1 MPVLGLFAAAAF
13 APLPFVIAQPGLT
26 ADVLGARD
34 GKPVISVTGTPTRQ
48 TTGQLRMTTI
58 QATGP
63 STTVKLPE
71 LLDDWF
77 DSSRAVMPK
86 EAVYPSG
93 GSDKE
98 IEAHNLEQM
107 AKSQST
113 ATQAALGHL
122 HKDPKDVK
130 VELNLADVGGPSA
143 GLLFSLGIVDKIDGD
158 GSGGDLTGG
167 RTIAGTGTISE
178 DGKVGAVGGV
188 ALKTQ
193 AAQRDGASVF
203 LVPEAECSDAR
214 SELPEGLR
222 LIPVTTLTD
231 AVQAL
236 RALNRGSRFRPA
248 DPGRFRGGL
257 RRRFRGGFRRPLHRA
272 PGGEDQ
278 RCERGQ
284 QVRAAEQQQRA
295 PHPEPVG
302 QQARREPAQ
311 RHGQLTARHRHTRDA
326 AAQLVRDPLVDH
338 GGQDRVEDARAEPG
352 QGHRH
357 RERQRGVGEG
367 GHGVPGRTAQQEGGR
382 VDGPAGKR
390 SPHAP

>member
-26 ADVLGARD
+26 ADVLGDRD
-34 GKPVISVTGTPTRQ
+34 GKPVISVTGAPTRQ

-63 STTVKLPE
+63 STTVTLPE
-71 LLDDWF
+71 LVDDWF

-86 EAVYPSG
+86 EAVYPTG

-107 AKSQST
+107 AASQST
-113 ATQAALGHL
+113 ATQAALGYL

-130 VELNLADVGGPSA
+130 VQLNLADVGGPSA
-143 GLLFSLGIVDKIDGD
+143 GLLFSLGIVDKLDGD

-167 RTIAGTGTISE
+167 RTIAGTGTISA

-193 AAQRDGASVF
+193 AARRDGASVF
-203 LVPEAECSDAR
+203 LVPEAECSDAQ

-222 LIPVTTLTD
+222 LVPVSSLTG

-236 RALNRGSRFRPA
+236 RALTRG
-248 DPGRFRGGL
+248 
-257 RRRFRGGFRRPLHRA
+257 
-272 PGGEDQ
+272 
-278 RCERGQ
+278 
-284 QVRAAEQQQRA
+284 
-295 PHPEPVG
+295 EPV
-302 QQARREPAQ
+302 P
-311 RHGQLTARHRHTRDA
+311 
-326 AAQLVRDPLVDH
+326 
-338 GGQDRVEDARAEPG
+338 
-352 QGHRH
+352 
-357 RERQRGVGEG
+357 
-367 GHGVPGRTAQQEGGR
+367 
-382 VDGPAGKR
+382 
-390 SPHAP
+390 SC